1 MQERLEVSPE
11 QANSLLEARRRL
23 LKAVSKIREDRE
35 RQILELGLALLRQ
48 QQQEVGHLPLSSSCP

>member
-48 QQQEVGHLPLSSSCP
+48 QQQEVGHLPLSS